1 MRLTTYSDYALRC
14 LVYLAVQ
21 EHREKLVN
29 IQDIADVYDISKN
42 HLTKV
47 VHQLATI
54 GYIES
59 VRGRNGGI
67 RLAKLAHEINI
78 GEVIRQTETDFSIVE
93 CFAPI
98 DKEVFVTP
106 QKSKNFPAEN
116 VAIKE
121 QIQLCKISP
130 ACKLKRVFYEA
141 TQSFLGVLDQYTLA
155 DMTEN
160 EDQLT
165 KLLAIQKP

>member
-42 HLTKV
+42 HLTKI

-67 RLAKLAHEINI
+67 RLAKAPEKINI
-78 GEVIRQTETDFSIVE
+78 GEVIRQTEADFSIVD

-98 DKEVFVTP
+98 AKEPFMKP
-106 QKSKNFPAEN
+106 DNKGKFPIEKIA
-116 VAIKE
+116 VKE
-121 QIQLCKISP
+121 QMALCKISP
-130 ACKLKRVFYEA
+130 VCHLKRIFYEA
-141 TQSFLGVLDQYTLA
+141 TQSFLSVLDQYSLA
-155 DMTEN
+155 DITEN
-160 EDQLT
+160 QAQLK
-165 KLLAIQKP
+165 KLLAI